1 MTVSDGVPIIPL
13 PASLIEVSCA
23 DQRALRFHVLN
34 GAGNRLAEINCS
46 DHETHEDFRLTAEE
60 GTTCLF
66 RELTCRRARHWLE
79 SKPGQVVVRFATV
92 ADNPAGCASLHVRKW
107 GGWLET
113 GRWHELLA
121 SNGEFVGRVEGG
133 IYSSSGAL
141 ICRPE
146 FTTPA
151 PRYNKLVKLLPKAEN
166 QLDSRLLLL
175 WLADTYGDWNAVTG

>member
-1 MTVSDGVPIIPL
+1 MPIIPL
-13 PASLIEVSCA
+13 PASLIEASCA
-23 DQRALRFHVLN
+23 DQRSLRFHVLN

-60 GTTCLF
+60 GTTFLF
-66 RELTCRRARHWLE
+66 RELICRRPRHWPE
-79 SKPGQVVVRFATV
+79 SEPGQVVARFTTT
-92 ADNPAGCASLHVRKW
+92 ADNPAGHAVFHVRKW
-107 GGWLET
+107 AGWLET
-113 GRWHELLA
+113 SRWHELLA
-121 SNGEFVGRVEGG
+121 SDGTFAGRVESG
-133 IYSSSGAL
+133 IYSSGGAL

-151 PRYNKLVKLLPKAEN
+151 PRYNKLVKLLPKAEY